1 MTDLETTAAQSITSN
16 VEDDGQPPNSNNST
30 NSSINSSLTSAAR
43 LKAVNERATL
53 LRITSN
59 AMMNTCHEYLELA
72 QTQVNYLKKKLIQ
85 NLFLIYKTIS

>member
-16 VEDDGQPPNSNNST
+16 VDDDGQPPNVNSNNST
-30 NSSINSSLTSAAR
+30 NSAMNSSLTSAAR
-43 LKAVNERATL
+43 LKTVNERATL

-72 QTQVNYLKKKLIQ
+72 QTQVN
-85 NLFLIYKTIS
+85 